1 MADIMDYI
9 DWRGDIGFDEVH
21 VNEVDGLIFS
31 QLIYVQMKSY
41 MPDAKKS
48 YLTIKQLSNLYCAD
62 HNDDEICLLYTSPS
76 PRDA

>member
-31 QLIYVQMKSY
+31 QLIM
-41 MPDAKKS
+41 
-48 YLTIKQLSNLYCAD
+48 C
-62 HNDDEICLLYTSPS
+62 
-76 PRDA
+76 R

>member
-31 QLIYVQMKSY
+31 QLIYVQMS
-41 MPDAKKS
+41 
-48 YLTIKQLSNLYCAD
+48 
-62 HNDDEICLLYTSPS
+62 HICRMQRSHTL
-76 PRDA
+76 R

>member
-31 QLIYVQMKSY
+31 QLIYVQMKPY

-48 YLTIKQLSNLYCAD
+48 YLTIA
-62 HNDDEICLLYTSPS
+62 SP
-76 PRDA
+76 